1 MAQAFRQKGPGG
13 RVSAAMAAI
22 RINADDLI
30 MALDDHGGLVEWYL
44 DRETGEVLRASD
56 ALLGDEDEELSARI
70 EAEPERYILIDPF
83 PSSAGFEAMTD
94 FVETVTDAAARRALE
109 RALAGRKPFR
119 AFKDALLEYPAERER
134 WFRFKDAAC
143 RRHSETWLVENG
155 IEANLVSAVDQGGSE
170 SR

>member
-44 DRETGEVLRASD
+44 DRETGEVLCACD
-56 ALLGDEDEELSARI
+56 TLLGDEDEELSARI

-83 PSSAGFEAMTD
+83 PSSAGFEVMTD
-94 FVETVTDAAARRALE
+94 FVETVTDAAACRVLE

-119 AFKDALLEYPAERER
+119 AFKDALLDYPVERES
-134 WFRFKDAAC
+134 WFRFKDAAF
-143 RRHSETWLVENG
+143 RRHAEAWLADNG
-155 IEANLVSAVDQGGSE
+155 IEARLVSAAERSE
-170 SR
+170 PHG